1 MRIYGYFDERYD
13 PPAPFIRTTLTSR
26 TLKLESKHMLSYLN
40 RNIQRML
47 KTTFFQKKSSHK
59 NVGNNTKCPSCS
71 TRCPQIDCQLPTNK
85 FMGFLCH
92 DADELSFLQNS
103 SLRIIFTI
111 SPTTS
116 ITVFSSAELGVG
128 SFDTCL

>member
-59 NVGNNTKCPSCS
+59 NVGNNTKYPSCS
-71 TRCPQIDCQLPTNK
+71 TINQQNGYETQRFPTQY
-85 FMGFLCH
+85 
-92 DADELSFLQNS
+92 LSTPS
-103 SLRIIFTI
+103 
-111 SPTTS
+111 
-116 ITVFSSAELGVG
+116 
-128 SFDTCL
+128 